1 MALRIEHIP
10 MFFTISPTTFS
21 THNKPKTQISC
32 TKNTNT
38 NIISDASL
46 ASEFAEKASIIS
58 VRMKQAEEAMT
69 KSRKILFKEFCGYLQ
84 LNEEEAKLKWNKM
97 GEDEKLVLVN
107 GFVKELG
114 EFFHPLSAKSTKE
127 LVEEYLV
134 QENLPPK
141 SPPPLSSTLF
151 PFDSIIGFP

>member
-1 MALRIEHIP
+1 MALRIQHIP

-32 TKNTNT
+32 INK

-46 ASEFAEKASIIS
+46 ASEFAEKASIIN
-58 VRMKQAEEAMT
+58 VRVKQAEEAMT

-97 GEDEKLVLVN
+97 GEDEKWILVN

-141 SPPPLSSTLF
+141 SPPPLSSTVF